1 MTLEETHNPKT
12 DKRELAWVAL
22 TAIETHLRD
31 HGYKLGFGADDGIH
45 EALWDALGYVEVDP
59 A

>member
-1 MTLEETHNPKT
+1 MTLNETHHPMA
-12 DKRELAWVAL
+12 DKRELAWGAL
-22 TAIETHLRD
+22 TAIENHLKE
-31 HGYKLGFGADDGIH
+31 HGFKLGHGSDDPIH